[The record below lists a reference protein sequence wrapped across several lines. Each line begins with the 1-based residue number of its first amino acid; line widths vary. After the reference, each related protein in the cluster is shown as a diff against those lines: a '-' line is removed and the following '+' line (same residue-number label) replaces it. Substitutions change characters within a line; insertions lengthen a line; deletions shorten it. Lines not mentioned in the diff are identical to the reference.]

1 MNCLEYRRQLAA
13 DPRRE
18 TPEMVEHRRE
28 CSGCAAHHARVLG
41 FELQLRRSLNVAV
54 PDGFAERIL
63 LAQATAE
70 RRDRGSQRRNLG
82 WAMTAAVLLVVAVG
96 VIGLSPG
103 PAFADAM
110 VKHMQDEP
118 ESFVSRLPMPESE
131 VLRRFAQRGVKV
143 AGALPPGISY
153 AAPCPVGSYGSVH
166 MVMPQDDGPVTV
178 IYIAHHRERERDDFR
193 KADVVGRSVPMGD
206 GTLVLMAQHPTRFD
220 ALEAAWRQTLEGGS
234 GKVAAIP

>member
-28 CSGCAAHHARVLG
+28 CSGCAAHHARALG
-41 FELQLRRSLNVAV
+41 FELQLRRSMLIAV
-54 PDGFAERIL
+54 PDGLAERIL

-70 RRDRGSQRRNLG
+70 RRDHGSQRRYLG
-82 WAMTAAVLLVVAVG
+82 WAMTAAVLLVVAIG

-103 PAFADAM
+103 AAFADAM
-110 VKHMQDEP
+110 VKHMRDEP
-118 ESFVSRLPMPESE
+118 ESFVPRLAMPESE

-143 AGALPPGISY
+143 AGPLPPGISY
-153 AAPCPVGSYGSVH
+153 AAPCPVGSYLSVH
-166 MVMPQDDGPVTV
+166 MVMPQDDGAVTV
-178 IYIAHHRERERDDFR
+178 IYIAHHRESERDDFR

-206 GTLVLMAQHPTRFD
+206 GTLVLMAEQPTRFD
-220 ALEAAWRQTLEGGS
+220 ALEAAWRQTLEGGTRQ
-234 GKVAAIP
+234 VADTQ